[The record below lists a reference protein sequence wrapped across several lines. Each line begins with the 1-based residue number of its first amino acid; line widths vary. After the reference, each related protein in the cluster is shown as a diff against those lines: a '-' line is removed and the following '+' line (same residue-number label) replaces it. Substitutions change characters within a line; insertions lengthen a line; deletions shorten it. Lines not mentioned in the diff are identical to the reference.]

1 MTAHTKQ
8 HFVVVVYRFQSAYA
22 QSSYFHLKLIH
33 DRSLSTQPFIFFD
46 LMVLNSCRTMRISL
60 HCQLFL
66 TKRTPTWIHRKKQSG
81 GKWYHHDQWLLLIDM
96 TLKTFFSEG
105 FRMSNN
111 QNGFFLKDFEFQTF
125 KTIFL
130 KVFISLCSSK
140 VRLALILVENWS
152 IEPSDF
158 LWSFIEKSNS
168 WELWGNVFELVESLF
183 SLII

>member
-1 MTAHTKQ
+1 MYSIRFGFILSHGLFSWSCQEKIISWFNVHNMTAHTKQ

-96 TLKTFFSEG
+96 GEGHDLK
-105 FRMSNN
+105 
-111 QNGFFLKDFEFQTF
+111 
-125 KTIFL
+125 
-130 KVFISLCSSK
+130 
-140 VRLALILVENWS
+140 
-152 IEPSDF
+152 
-158 LWSFIEKSNS
+158 
-168 WELWGNVFELVESLF
+168 NVFFWRISNVK
-183 SLII
+183 

>member
-81 GKWYHHDQWLLLIDM
+81 GKWYHHHQWLSLIDM
-96 TLKTFFSEG
+96 VEGHDLK
-105 FRMSNN
+105 NV
-111 QNGFFLKDFEFQTF
+111 FFLKDFECQIIKTVFSWRILNF
-125 KTIFL
+125 KPSKRSFWRFSFHYVPLKCVSLLFL
-130 KVFISLCSSK
+130 
-140 VRLALILVENWS
+140 
-152 IEPSDF
+152 
-158 LWSFIEKSNS
+158 
-168 WELWGNVFELVESLF
+168 
-183 SLII
+183 